1 MEKFF
6 TAVSNMFKVPELR
19 KRILFTLGL
28 LAVYRLG
35 AHIQAPGINSA
46 QLERVW
52 SEVAGTLLGV
62 LDLFSGGNFRTIS
75 VFALGVTPYITA
87 SIIMQLLPVLS
98 PQLKKLQEEGEMGRQ
113 KINQWTRYLTV
124 GLAAIQT
131 SFVAHWLQVN
141 GVGAPTWGFL
151 LTTVLTL
158 TTGTMFVMWLG
169 EQITERGVGNGIS
182 LLIFAGIVIGL
193 PRGVQ
198 QVFERVRSGDTLETI
213 GVLGLVIALVLIIAF
228 IVFVEAARRKVPVSY
243 AKRHVGRQLVGGQ
256 QTVMPLKLIMGGVIP
271 VIFASSVLSMPQSLF
286 SAFPPKN
293 PANWYAK
300 LFGFFQLFHAGDPY
314 YELIFLSLIVFFTFF
329 YVSIVFNVEEVAD
342 NLRKHGGFMPGI
354 RPGRATAEYLNS
366 ILTRLTVVGA
376 IYLALVAFVP
386 QFMLSGFK
394 VARLPL
400 IGVWLDSFV
409 STTPGLSWIPEGMG
423 YQFYFGGTSLL
434 ILVVLAMDTVAQIEE
449 KLVMRNYEGFLGG
462 GGRLRGR
469 RAQVVFDCQVSIAG
483 FHI

>member
-1 MEKFF
+1 MEKFLA
-6 TAVSNMFKVPELR
+6 AVRNMFNVPDLR
-19 KRILFTLGL
+19 RRIFFTLGI
-28 LAVYRLG
+28 LAIYRLG
-35 AHIQAPGINSA
+35 AHVSAPGIN
-46 QLERVW
+46 QERLKQVW
-52 SEVAGTLLGV
+52 GNVSGTLLGV
-62 LDLFSGGNFRTIS
+62 LDLFSGGNFRVIS
-75 VFALGVTPYITA
+75 IFALGVTPYITA
-87 SIIMQLLPVLS
+87 SIILQLMTVVS

-124 GLAAIQT
+124 LLAGLQT

-141 GVGAPTWGFL
+141 QVGPSFGEPGGLGFF

-158 TTGTMFVMWLG
+158 TTGTIFVMWLG

-198 QVFERVRSGDTLETI
+198 QVMGRMSGGDTLEII
-213 GVLGLVIALVLIIAF
+213 GVFALVLALVAIIAF
-228 IVFVEAARRKVPVSY
+228 IVFVEAARRKIPVSY

-256 QTVMPLKLIMGGVIP
+256 QTTMLLKLNMGGVIP

-293 PANWYAK
+293 PVNWYGKIFA
-300 LFGFFQLFHAGDPY
+300 FFQVFHAGDPY
-314 YELIFLSLIVFFTFF
+314 YELVFLSLIVFFTFF

-354 RPGRATAEYLNS
+354 RPGRATAEYLNT
-366 ILTRLTVVGA
+366 ILTRLTTVGA
-376 IYLALVAFVP
+376 IYLAMVAFFP
-386 QFMLSGFK
+386 QFMLSGYK

-400 IGVWLDSFV
+400 IGTWLDSFV
-409 STTPGLSWIPEGMG
+409 STTPGMQWIPTGMG

-434 ILVVLAMDTVAQIEE
+434 ILVGVAMDTVSQIEAQ
-449 KLVMRNYEGFLGG
+449 LVMRNYEGFLGS

-469 RAQVVFDCQVSIAG
+469 RA
-483 FHI
+483 

>member
-1 MEKFF
+1 MERFF
-6 TAVSNMFKVPELR
+6 AAVRNMFQVHDLR
-19 KRILFTLGL
+19 KRIFFTLGL
-28 LAVYRLG
+28 LAIYRIG
-35 AHIQAPGINSA
+35 AHVTAPGINKA
-46 QLERVW
+46 QLEKVW
-52 SEVAGTLLGV
+52 GDVGGSLLGV

-75 VFALGVTPYITA
+75 IFALGVTPYITA
-87 SIIMQLLPVLS
+87 SIILQLMTVVS

-124 GLAAIQT
+124 LLAGIQT

-158 TTGTMFVMWLG
+158 TTGTIFVMWLG
-169 EQITERGVGNGIS
+169 EQITDRGVGNGIS

-193 PRGVQ
+193 PNGVT
-198 QVFERVRSGDTLETI
+198 QVFQRVGGGDTMEII
-213 GVLGLVIALVLIIAF
+213 GVVALVIALVAIIAF
-228 IVFVEAARRKVPVSY
+228 IVFVEAARRKIPVSY
-243 AKRHVGRQLVGGQ
+243 AKRHVGRQMVGGQ
-256 QTVMPLKLIMGGVIP
+256 QTTMPLKLNMGGVIP

-286 SAFPPKN
+286 SALPPKN
-293 PANWYAK
+293 PGNWYGK
-300 LFGFFQLFHAGDPY
+300 IFTFFQVFHAGDPY
-314 YELIFLSLIVFFTFF
+314 YELIFLSLIIFFTFF

-354 RPGRATAEYLNS
+354 RPGRATAEYLNT

-376 IYLALVAFVP
+376 LYLAVVAFIP

-394 VARLPL
+394 VARLPF
-400 IGVWLDSFV
+400 IGTWLDAFV
-409 STTPGLSWIPEGMG
+409 STTPGLSWIPTGMG

-434 ILVVLAMDTVAQIEE
+434 ILVGVAMDTVQQIEAQ
-449 KLVMRNYEGFLGG
+449 LVMRNYEGFLGS

-469 RAQVVFDCQVSIAG
+469 RS
-483 FHI
+483 

>member
-1 MEKFF
+1 
-6 TAVSNMFKVPELR
+6 MFNVPDLR
-19 KRILFTLGL
+19 RRIFFTLGM
-28 LAVYRLG
+28 LAIYRLG
-35 AHIQAPGINSA
+35 AHVSAPGLN
-46 QLERVW
+46 QERLKQVW
-52 SEVAGTLLGV
+52 GNVSGTLLGV
-62 LDLFSGGNFRTIS
+62 LDLFSGGNFRVIS
-75 VFALGVTPYITA
+75 IFALGVTPYITS
-87 SIIMQLLPVLS
+87 SIILQLMTVVS

-124 GLAAIQT
+124 LLAGLQT

-141 GVGAPTWGFL
+141 QVGPGFGEPGGVGFF

-158 TTGTMFVMWLG
+158 TTGTIFVMWLG
-169 EQITERGVGNGIS
+169 EQITDRGVGNGIS
-182 LLIFAGIVIGL
+182 LLIFSGIVIGL

-198 QVFERVRSGDTLETI
+198 QVMGRMSGGDTLEI
-213 GVLGLVIALVLIIAF
+213 VGVFAMVLALVGVIAF
-228 IVFVEAARRKVPVSY
+228 IVFVEAARRKIPVSY

-256 QTVMPLKLIMGGVIP
+256 QTTMPLKLNMGGVIP

-293 PANWYAK
+293 PLNWYAK
-300 LFGFFQLFHAGDPY
+300 IFAYFQLFHAGDPY
-314 YELIFLSLIVFFTFF
+314 YELIFLTLIVFFTFF

-354 RPGRATAEYLNS
+354 RPGRATAEYLNT
-366 ILTRLTVVGA
+366 ILTRLTTVGA
-376 IYLALVAFVP
+376 IYLAMVAFFP

-400 IGVWLDSFV
+400 IGTWLDSFV
-409 STTPGLSWIPEGMG
+409 STTPGLQWIPTGMG

-434 ILVVLAMDTVAQIEE
+434 ILVGVAMDTVAQIEAQ
-449 KLVMRNYEGFLGG
+449 LVMRNYEGFLGS

-469 RAQVVFDCQVSIAG
+469 RA
-483 FHI
+483 

>member
-1 MEKFF
+1 MEKFLA
-6 TAVSNMFKVPELR
+6 AVRNMFNVPDLR
-19 KRILFTLGL
+19 RRIFFTLGL
-28 LAVYRLG
+28 LAVYRFG
-35 AHIQAPGINSA
+35 AHVGAPGINKPR
-46 QLERVW
+46 LDEVW
-52 SEVAGTLLGV
+52 RDVAGTLLGV

-87 SIIMQLLPVLS
+87 SIILQLMTVVS

-124 GLAAIQT
+124 ALAAIQT

-141 GVGAPTWGFL
+141 GVGAPGWGFRL
-151 LTTVLTL
+151 STVLTL

-193 PRGVQ
+193 PNGVT
-198 QVFERVRSGDTLETI
+198 QVFERLRGGDTMQTI
-213 GVLGLVIALVLIIAF
+213 GVIGMLVAMVAIIAF
-228 IVFVEAARRKVPVSY
+228 IVFVEAARRKIPVSY
-243 AKRHVGRQLVGGQ
+243 AKRHVGRQVVGGQ
-256 QTVMPLKLIMGGVIP
+256 QTTMPLKINMGGVIP
-271 VIFASSVLSMPQSLF
+271 VIFASSVLSMPQSVF
-286 SAFPPKN
+286 AAFPPD
-293 PANWYAK
+293 PANPNTVWAK
-300 LFGFFQLFHAGDPY
+300 IYNFFQIFHPSDPY
-314 YELIFLSLIVFFTFF
+314 YELIFLSLIIFFTFF

-354 RPGRATAEYLNS
+354 RPGRATAEYLNT
-366 ILTRLTVVGA
+366 ILTRLTTVGA

-400 IGVWLDSFV
+400 VGPWLDSFV
-409 STTPGLSWIPEGMG
+409 STTPGLSWIPTGMG

-434 ILVVLAMDTVAQIEE
+434 ILVGVAMDTVAQIEAQ
-449 KLVMRNYEGFLGG
+449 LVMRNYEGFLGS

-469 RAQVVFDCQVSIAG
+469 RA
-483 FHI
+483 

>member
-6 TAVSNMFKVPELR
+6 AAVRNMFNVPDLR
-19 KRILFTLGL
+19 RRILFTLGM

-35 AHIQAPGINSA
+35 AHVGSPGINKDRLD
-46 QLERVW
+46 QVW
-52 SEVAGTLLGV
+52 HDVAGTLLGV

-75 VFALGVTPYITA
+75 IFALGVTPYITA
-87 SIIMQLLPVLS
+87 SIILQLMTVVYPA
-98 PQLKKLQEEGEMGRQ
+98 LKKLQEEGEIGRQ

-124 GLAAIQT
+124 LLAAIQT

-141 GVGAPTWGFL
+141 GVGPNTWGFL
-151 LTTVLTL
+151 LTIVLTL
-158 TTGTMFVMWLG
+158 TTGTIFVMWLG

-193 PRGVQ
+193 PRGVV
-198 QVFERVRSGDTLETI
+198 QVSERLRGGDTLAILGVFGMLI
-213 GVLGLVIALVLIIAF
+213 GIIAIIAF

-256 QTVMPLKLIMGGVIP
+256 QTTMPLKINMGGVIP

-286 SAFPPKN
+286 AAFPPD
-293 PANWYAK
+293 PSK
-300 LFGFFQLFHAGDPY
+300 LNTTTWGKVWTFFQNFHASDPY
-314 YELIFLSLIVFFTFF
+314 YELIFLTLIVFFTFF

-376 IYLALVAFVP
+376 VYLALVAFLP

-400 IGVWLDSFV
+400 IGAWLDQFV
-409 STTPGLSWIPEGMG
+409 SSTPGLSWIPTGLG

-434 ILVVLAMDTVAQIEE
+434 ILVGVAMDTVAQIEAQ
-449 KLVMRNYEGFLGG
+449 LVMRNYEGFLGG

-469 RAQVVFDCQVSIAG
+469 RA
-483 FHI
+483 